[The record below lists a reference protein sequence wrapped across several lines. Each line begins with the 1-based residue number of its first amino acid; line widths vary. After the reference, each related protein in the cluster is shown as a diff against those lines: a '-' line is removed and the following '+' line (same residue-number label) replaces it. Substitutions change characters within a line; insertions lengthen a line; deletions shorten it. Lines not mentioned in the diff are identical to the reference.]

1 MVTRAGHFLSF
12 QWLGTFL
19 HFEEVVLMFA
29 KGGFIVSLTCI
40 RCWQQACQSVTR
52 QVKFLVLTMI
62 LSMHLCC
69 CCART
74 EGLFTSTTRSSKR
87 RSKQFKGCWS
97 SSVSFTD
104 FMEDDN
110 EPLQYWT
117 RQLLLH
123 CTGLM
128 SPHCTFRSNL
138 LINGL
143 HCLFGWALI
152 EQWLTVFSFS
162 NRVEVEERR
171 IEIYHK
177 KYSIDFSLILSF
189 GLNQNCRQM

>member
-1 MVTRAGHFLSF
+1 MEVENNRNFETVAMVTRAGHFLSF

-29 KGGFIVSLTCI
+29 KGGFTMSLTCI
-40 RCWQQACQSVTR
+40 WCWQQTCQSVTR

-104 FMEDDN
+104 FVEDDN

-117 RQLLLH
+117 RQFNCNLLNKACSVY
-123 CTGLM
+123 CTALGWCDHTTHLDQ
-128 SPHCTFRSNL
+128 L
-138 LINGL
+138 LILINGL

-152 EQWLTVFSFS
+152 LLSNDWPTVFLL
-162 NRVEVEERR
+162 
-171 IEIYHK
+171 K
-177 KYSIDFSLILSF
+177 
-189 GLNQNCRQM
+189 